1 MTKSARPH
9 LILIEQALDQ
19 IDLYRPSSEAGFL
32 EDQRTQD
39 AILMRL
45 QQIGENLI
53 KIRDQ
58 DAEAFQYRPDSW
70 HKLAGLRNV
79 ISHSYEMIEPDT
91 IWIIVHKHLQP
102 FRTTIESALAEIPEG

>member
-1 MTKSARPH
+1 MNKSARPH
-9 LILIEQALDQ
+9 LLLIEQALNQ
-19 IDLYRPSSEAGFL
+19 IDVYRSPSEAEFL
-32 EDQRTQD
+32 ANQMAQD

-58 DAEAFQYRPDSW
+58 DADEFAKKPDSW

-79 ISHSYEMIEPDT
+79 ISHGYETIEPEVIWT
-91 IWIIVHKHLQP
+91 IVSQRLRP
-102 FRTTIESALAEIPEG
+102 FRVTIDTALAELPSD

>member
-1 MTKSARPH
+1 MNKSARPH
-9 LILIEQALDQ
+9 LLLIEEALNQ
-19 IDLYRPSSEAGFL
+19 IDLYRPPSEADFL
-32 EDQRTQD
+32 EDQKAQD

-58 DAEAFQYRPDSW
+58 DSDAFQHKPDSW

-79 ISHSYEMIEPDT
+79 ISHSYETIEPDI
-91 IWIIVHKHLQP
+91 IWIIVSKHLQP
-102 FRTTIESALAEIPEG
+102 FRAPIESALAQVPEA

>member
-1 MTKSARPH
+1 MNKSARPH
-9 LILIEQALDQ
+9 FVLIEQALDQ
-19 IDLYRPSSEAGFL
+19 IELYRATTEAAFL
-32 EDQRTQD
+32 EDQKSQD

-58 DAEAFQYRPDSW
+58 DPDAFQRRPDSW

-79 ISHSYEMIEPDT
+79 ISHSYEVIDPDVIWT
-91 IWIIVHKHLQP
+91 IVSQHLQP
-102 FRTTIESALAEIPEG
+102 FRATIEAALDELPE